1 MLSSAEV
8 KTRIEDAFSS
18 YRCAVEIEEIQK
30 RQMSRGATTDYKV
43 SFKVYRDDDDQNGTL
58 LSGAT
63 LSNLRSGHLDR
74 YIEVWREQIR
84 DQGFAPS

>member
-8 KTRIEDAFSS
+8 KTRIEDTFSP
-18 YRCAVEIEEIQK
+18 YRCAVEIEEIQN
-30 RQMSRGATTDYKV
+30 KV
-43 SFKVYRDDDDQNGTL
+43 SFKVYRDEDDDNGTL

-63 LSNLRSGHLDR
+63 LSDLRSGHLDR

>member
-8 KTRIEDAFSS
+8 KTRIEDAFSRH
-18 YRCAVEIEEIQK
+18 RCAVEIQEIQ
-30 RQMSRGATTDYKV
+30 DKV

>member
-8 KTRIEDAFSS
+8 KSRIEDAFAP
-18 YRCAVEIEEIQK
+18 YRCGVEIEEV
-30 RQMSRGATTDYKV
+30 RDKV
-43 SFKVYRDDDDQNGTL
+43 SFKVYRDEDDDNGTL

-63 LSNLRSGHLDR
+63 LSRLRSGHLDR

>member
-1 MLSSAEV
+1 MLSSEDV
-8 KTRIEDAFSS
+8 KTKIQDAFSS
-18 YRCAVEIEEIQK
+18 YRCAVQIEEI
-30 RQMSRGATTDYKV
+30 RNKV
-43 SFKVYRDDDDQNGTL
+43 SFKVYRNEDDDNGTL

-63 LSNLRSGHLDR
+63 LSDLRSGHLDR